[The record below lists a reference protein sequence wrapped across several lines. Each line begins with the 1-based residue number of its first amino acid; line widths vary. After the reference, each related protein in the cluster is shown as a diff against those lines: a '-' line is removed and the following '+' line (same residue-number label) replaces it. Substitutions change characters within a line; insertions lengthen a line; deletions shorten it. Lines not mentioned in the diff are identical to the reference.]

1 MPPSPWPTTC
11 STTSRTAR
19 SSACSGA
26 RCSAATSTGRSGRV
40 SRATTRSCS
49 RRSCERRG
57 RRISIRGGETMTI
70 SETGTRAA
78 ARVQATPPTMRR
90 RRRWLGA
97 RSLIHPPAVGLA
109 LVAPATLFVAVFV
122 LAPLV
127 FAVYISLTNWPLIG
141 PYKFVGLS
149 NYANIVQDVAF
160 WQSVGYTLLYTAI
173 VTLPILVVG
182 SLMAVVV
189 RANRRGSTALRTIFF
204 LPFVIG
210 LSTLSFLLVLEAQ
223 PGSGAVN
230 QILAGLHITD
240 GQIAWLVNAPLAT
253 GLICVL
259 VIWAVSG
266 LTMVLLLSG
275 MQSIPRELYESAEMD
290 GASWWGREFHVTIPL
305 LRRTI
310 GMSLILSVIGSFLA
324 FSQFYILTQGG
335 PGRATSPIV
344 LYIYNRAFVQLQVGA
359 ATALSIVLVIVVALI
374 SAGQFWLLRERD

>member
-1 MPPSPWPTTC
+1 MTL
-11 STTSRTAR
+11 SRTDLPAPVR
-19 SSACSGA
+19 
-26 RCSAATSTGRSGRV
+26 
-40 SRATTRSCS
+40 SRAAREV
-49 RRSCERRG
+49 RRP
-57 RRISIRGGETMTI
+57 SI
-70 SETGTRAA
+70 
-78 ARVQATPPTMRR
+78 
-90 RRRWLGA
+90 LGP
-97 RSLIHPPAVGLA
+97 RSLVHPPAVGLA
-109 LVAPATLFVAVFV
+109 LVTPAVLFVGVFV
-122 LAPLV
+122 LAPLA
-127 FAVYISLTNWPLIG
+127 FAIYISLTSWPLIG
-141 PYKFVGLS
+141 SYRFVGLS
-149 NYANIVQDVAF
+149 NYVNIFEDGAF
-160 WQSVGYTLLYTAI
+160 WHSVVYTLTYTAI

-182 SLMAVVV
+182 YLMAVVV

-204 LPFVIG
+204 LPYVIG

-230 QILAGLHITD
+230 LVLKALHITD
-240 GQIAWLVNAPLAT
+240 GQTAWLVNGPAAT

-266 LTMVLLLSG
+266 LTMVLLISG

-305 LRRTI
+305 LRRAI

-335 PGRATSPIV
+335 PGRATTPIV
-344 LYIYNRAFVQLQVGA
+344 LYIYQRAFVQLQVGA

>member
-1 MPPSPWPTTC
+1 MTL
-11 STTSRTAR
+11 SRTDLRTPVRPRTAPAR
-19 SSACSGA
+19 RPGF
-26 RCSAATSTGRSGRV
+26 
-40 SRATTRSCS
+40 
-49 RRSCERRG
+49 
-57 RRISIRGGETMTI
+57 
-70 SETGTRAA
+70 
-78 ARVQATPPTMRR
+78 
-90 RRRWLGA
+90 LGP
-97 RSLIHPPAVGLA
+97 RSLVHPPGVGLA
-109 LVAPATLFVAVFV
+109 LVVPAMAFVTVFV

-141 PYKFVGLS
+141 PYKFIGLANYVG
-149 NYANIVQDVAF
+149 VFQDGAF
-160 WQSVGYTLLYTAI
+160 WHSVAYTVIYTAI

-182 SLMAVVV
+182 YLMAVVV
-189 RANRRGSTALRTIFF
+189 RANRPGSTVLRTIFF
-204 LPFVIG
+204 LPYVIG

-230 QILAGLHITD
+230 LVLKALHITD
-240 GQIAWLVNAPLAT
+240 GQTAWLVNGPAAT
-253 GLICVL
+253 GLICAL

-266 LTMVLLLSG
+266 LTMVLLISG
-275 MQSIPRELYESAEMD
+275 MQSIPRELYESAEID

-335 PGRATSPIV
+335 PGQATTPIV
-344 LYIYNRAFVQLQVGA
+344 LYIYDRAFVQLQVGA